1 MLILYHPFFV
11 MFMIAYWQAIMGR
24 PGYMPKSFM
33 LTYENFE
40 RYENCDNPQEV
51 LKDIAKDLP
60 VVTYANNDTV
70 RFCDTCQ
77 GIKPDRC
84 HHCSMCQQCVLK
96 MDHHCPWVN
105 NCVGWGN
112 YKYFVLFL
120 FYAILYT
127 MYVALSSLKYFIK
140 FWSGGHHMKVSS
152 NLHVLFLFFVA
163 AMFSIS
169 LWSLFGFHIYLLLSN
184 RTTLESFRGPIFQHG
199 PDKNGFNLGRSN
211 NFRQVFGNNK
221 WKWFLPIF
229 TTLGNGYKYP
239 TSFSHGSGGVA
250 RNGESKGLLYI
261 DESNERDN
269 LLDYE
274 EPSAVYTGATFVNGG
289 DIKLNGYLD
298 GPGDGERNRSVS
310 DSDDSD
316 EEIAF
321 DLSQHKRNNG
331 QTNVDMTTLLRTRT
345 DNQQS

>member
-1 MLILYHPFFV
+1 MPPKSNSLAFLYKPLGWFPVIIINAIAVWSYFAYVVILCIDNVESSTEKAIMLILYHPFFV

-221 WKWFLPIF
+221 WKWLLPIF
-229 TTLGNGYKYP
+229 TTPGEGVEFP
-239 TSFSHGSGGVA
+239 VRMSTS
-250 RNGESKGLLYI
+250 
-261 DESNERDN
+261 
-269 LLDYE
+269 
-274 EPSAVYTGATFVNGG
+274 
-289 DIKLNGYLD
+289 
-298 GPGDGERNRSVS
+298 
-310 DSDDSD
+310 
-316 EEIAF
+316 
-321 DLSQHKRNNG
+321 
-331 QTNVDMTTLLRTRT
+331 
-345 DNQQS
+345 QQV

>member
-1 MLILYHPFFV
+1 
-11 MFMIAYWQAIMGR
+11 MGR

-229 TTLGNGYKYP
+229 TTPGEGVEFP
-239 TSFSHGSGGVA
+239 VRMSTS
-250 RNGESKGLLYI
+250 
-261 DESNERDN
+261 
-269 LLDYE
+269 
-274 EPSAVYTGATFVNGG
+274 
-289 DIKLNGYLD
+289 
-298 GPGDGERNRSVS
+298 
-310 DSDDSD
+310 
-316 EEIAF
+316 
-321 DLSQHKRNNG
+321 
-331 QTNVDMTTLLRTRT
+331 
-345 DNQQS
+345 QQV